1 MAITQVVDREFDNLV
16 LRSDRPTLVAFRA
29 SWCVPSQELVP
40 LIDEIADEFRDR
52 VQVVAVDADAD
63 TEVIRRKYKVNRF
76 PVIMVFDDG
85 RCADLIGGM
94 TSKDAIVQ
102 MLETRLKPVKIV
114 DEFNFDAEVLQSRS
128 PVLVH
133 FDAAWCSV
141 SQELIPV
148 VDEVAEK
155 FKGRTKVV
163 RVNFGPE
170 TARLCS
176 RWGVHRVPTL
186 AMFVDGQIED
196 QILGGL
202 VGGTKV
208 GRELRSC
215 VGFTSFDNIAQML
228 ERLTL

>member
-1 MAITQVVDREFDNLV
+1 MAITQVVDREFENLI
-16 LRSDRPTLVAFRA
+16 LRSDKPTLVAFRA
-29 SWCVPSQELVP
+29 SWCVPSRDLVP
-40 LIDEIADEFRDR
+40 IIDEIADEFGDR

-76 PVIMVFDDG
+76 PVTMLFDAG
-85 RCADLIGGM
+85 RCVDVIGGM
-94 TSKDAIVQ
+94 TSKDVIMQ

-114 DEFNFDAEVLQSRS
+114 DEFNFDAEVLQSQS

-133 FDAAWCSV
+133 FDAAWCRA
-141 SQELIPV
+141 SQALIPV

-155 FKGRTKVV
+155 FKSRAKVV

-186 AMFVDGQIED
+186 ALFVDGQIED

-208 GRELRSC
+208 GAERRSC
-215 VGFTSFDNIAQML
+215 IGLTSFDNIAQML